1 MFPSEARP
9 GTTFVPELTNEPKA
23 QRPPEASMGHAAPR
37 PTTSC
42 LCIAHPPSEAPAP
55 DSVSFGHCQRIPPSA
70 CSSKSHFPLPITNQ
84 KTYPTLSPLLAAA
97 GSSTEPVFVVGN

>member
-23 QRPPEASMGHAAPR
+23 QRPPEVSMGHTAPR
-37 PTTSC
+37 LTTTC

-84 KTYPTLSPLLAAA
+84 KTYPTLSSLPAAA